1 MSRCAAHSSADA
13 ASSTNQAPRE
23 AGLPVGDP
31 RRCYEEH
38 DKPKSEVRCCSTLA
52 PGDEYYHVKF
62 TKCRYKKIDEPCQ
75 YMCNN
80 EAT

>member
-1 MSRCAAHSSADA
+1 MATTGQRDEHHSHRHSQ
-13 ASSTNQAPRE
+13 TQ
-23 AGLPVGDP
+23 
-31 RRCYEEH
+31 EH
-38 DKPKSEVRCCSTLA
+38 DKPKSEVRCCSILA

-62 TKCRYKKIDEPCQ
+62 TKCRYKMINEPCQ